1 MDRTIKTLI
10 LSTLIVI
17 GSAGASMG
25 RPFSSHNSTLKP
37 EEARKKTLELL
48 DKLDRNG
55 YLEEDETLGF
65 ASRIENRWLSP
76 FSYDFYFGT
85 VSTKNNT
92 PVIRVEGTSGDVRMM
107 TRILEIEKI
116 INPPAD
122 TSGRDYRPLSS
133 KYQAIAQPLNL
144 IAPWIGVLYTSY
156 HSPRLSTGQTVF
168 RFITYFLADALLTWA
183 AGRDWFR
190 HPFDAVKYRDNI
202 IAVLAVP
209 RLIGA
214 VQTFNLVRGH
224 NRVVDLKFTFP
235 VE

>member
-1 MDRTIKTLI
+1 MDRTVKTLI
-10 LSTLIVI
+10 LGGIVLF
-17 GSAGASMG
+17 GSFSSSMG

-55 YLEEDETLGF
+55 YLEEDETDGF
-65 ASRIENRWLSP
+65 SSRIENRWLSP
-76 FSYDFYFGT
+76 FKYDIFFGT

-92 PVIRVEGTSGDVRMM
+92 TVIRVEGTTGDVRMM

-116 INPPAD
+116 INPPPD
-122 TSGRDYRPLSS
+122 TSGRDYRPLSA

-144 IAPWIGVLYTSY
+144 VAPWLGVLYTSY

-168 RFITYFLADALLTWA
+168 RFITYFLADAFLTWA
-183 AGRDWFR
+183 AGRHWFTQKYD
-190 HPFDAVKYRDNI
+190 PVKNWDNI
-202 IAVLAVP
+202 VAVLAVP
-209 RLIGA
+209 RIIGA

>member
-10 LSTLIVI
+10 LGWILFVV
-17 GSAGASMG
+17 SAGAAMG

-65 ASRIENRWLSP
+65 QSRIENRWLSP
-76 FSYDFYFGT
+76 FRYDIYFGT

-92 PVIRVEGTSGDVRMM
+92 PVIRVEGTTGDVRMM

-122 TSGRDYRPLSS
+122 TSGREYRPLNS
-133 KYQAIAQPLNL
+133 KYHAIAQPLNL
-144 IAPWIGVLYTSY
+144 VAPWIGVLYTSY

-168 RFITYFLADALLTWA
+168 RFITYFLADAFLTWA

-190 HPFDAVKYRDNI
+190 DKYDPVKHRDNI
-202 IAVLAVP
+202 IAVLALP

-224 NRVVDLKFTFP
+224 NRVVDLKYTFP